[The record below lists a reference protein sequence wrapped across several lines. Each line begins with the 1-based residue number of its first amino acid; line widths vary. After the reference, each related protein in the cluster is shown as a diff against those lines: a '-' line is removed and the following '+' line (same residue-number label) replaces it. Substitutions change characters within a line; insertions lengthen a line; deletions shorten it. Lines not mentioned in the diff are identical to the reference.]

1 MMPSGPAGR
10 LGAPRRAA
18 GDAPRN
24 TPPKPGGAG
33 SRGTERATQTAD
45 LTDGSSEEL
54 GGLSHQQFTTVEG
67 VKDFQALFGVG
78 CQRDHA
84 SPSSAQSGEDIF
96 ADPLGRTESLSY
108 HTRRRFC

>member
-1 MMPSGPAGR
+1 MNEGG
-10 LGAPRRAA
+10 RAA
-18 GDAPRN
+18 
-24 TPPKPGGAG
+24 
-33 SRGTERATQTAD
+33 GTERATQTAD

-67 VKDFQALFGVG
+67 VKDCQALFGVG

-108 HTRRRFC
+108 HNRAFRGLTSARTFANVLDKPKIA